1 MSFIEKLHTAQQQ
14 RDSWLCIGLDPTA
27 DQIPSNLDVLTFS
40 KRIVD
45 ATLDY
50 VCAYKPSLAFY
61 LAWGPDG
68 IHALQEVIAYIP
80 PEIPVILDAKFGD
93 IDYAAGHYARAAFE
107 MLGADAVTVSP
118 YVGMDAVTPLLRYEG
133 KMVFV
138 LVRSANTTGN
148 DFQLWPNDS
157 SPLFRYV
164 TAQLNTLA
172 DKYPDQIG
180 LGVAATQARDLGRI
194 RCWAPSLPFLIPGLG
209 AQGGDLNTSVEQG
222 LSRDGTGPL
231 LSVTRSIIYAST
243 GDDFAEAARQAA
255 HDWSQRIRLTRAGHP
270 TPSGQER

>member
-80 PEIPVILDAKFGD
+80 PKPGHSRVPSRD
-93 IDYAAGHYARAAFE
+93 IDMRRALCAAAFE
-107 MLGADAVTVSP
+107 MPGADAVTVSP
-118 YVGMDAVTPLLRYEG
+118 CRDGRVTP
-133 KMVFV
+133 
-138 LVRSANTTGN
+138 SA
-148 DFQLWPNDS
+148 L
-157 SPLFRYV
+157 
-164 TAQLNTLA
+164 
-172 DKYPDQIG
+172 
-180 LGVAATQARDLGRI
+180 
-194 RCWAPSLPFLIPGLG
+194 
-209 AQGGDLNTSVEQG
+209 
-222 LSRDGTGPL
+222 
-231 LSVTRSIIYAST
+231 
-243 GDDFAEAARQAA
+243 
-255 HDWSQRIRLTRAGHP
+255 
-270 TPSGQER
+270 